1 MNLFAVDYDCMTLGS
16 IEFEMKKSQ
25 VNLNEDY
32 ENIIKKFEPEALL
45 AEHKSENL
53 VVLEQAVKNKISYGL
68 FHPDIKHLD
77 ENLLAQRIPK
87 VILLDKDSTSI
98 EAFKKYGQVII
109 DLTQYEN
116 IANDLI
122 FSLFFH
128 MDIECD

>member
-45 AEHKSENL
+45 AEHQSENL

-68 FHPDIKHLD
+68 FYPDIKHLD

-87 VILLDKDSTSI
+87 VILLDENSASI
-98 EAFKKYGQVII
+98 EAFKKYGQVIT

>member
-1 MNLFAVDYDCMTLGS
+1 MKLYAVDYDSMTLGS

-45 AEHKSENL
+45 AEHQSENL

-68 FHPDIKHLD
+68 FYPDIKHLD
-77 ENLLAQRIPK
+77 ENLLAQRNPK
-87 VILLDKDSTSI
+87 VILLDENSTSV

-128 MDIECD
+128 MDIDCD

>member
-1 MNLFAVDYDCMTLGS
+1 MKLYAVDYDSMTLGS

-45 AEHKSENL
+45 AEHQSENL

-68 FHPDIKHLD
+68 FYPDIKHLD

-87 VILLDKDSTSI
+87 VILLDENSTSI

-122 FSLFFH
+122 FSYGYRL
-128 MDIECD
+128 

>member
-1 MNLFAVDYDCMTLGS
+1 MKLYAVDYDSMTLGS

-45 AEHKSENL
+45 AEHQSENL

-68 FHPDIKHLD
+68 FFPDIKHLD

-87 VILLDKDSTSI
+87 VILLDENSTSI
-98 EAFKKYGQVII
+98 EVFKKYGQVII
-109 DLTQYEN
+109 DLTQYAN

-128 MDIECD
+128 MDIDCD